1 MNFGHTLR
9 DMNHDDK
16 TVSVTQAAA
25 MFGVSEKTIRRRIKA
40 GELIAHKEPLNG
52 GGIGWRVLLD
62 SAMDTV
68 SDVEMDTRRNR
79 TGQRSG
85 QGDGQTHAHTT
96 GTTDKAMDVP
106 NKGVD
111 SSVARAGTG
120 TDRAMD
126 NGVDG
131 SAPSFI
137 PFTDDKK
144 LSDRDADEIARQREE
159 IIFLRGLVEQHQ
171 RSEAELRASLREALR
186 AMPKQLT
193 AAPAATPTEA
203 STPTT
208 PKASGAQ
215 QIASAN
221 NTPTGAAS
229 DATPAKSGKRKARPL
244 WRAMLGL

>member
-1 MNFGHTLR
+1 
-9 DMNHDDK
+9 MNHDDK
-16 TVSVTQAAA
+16 TVSVTEAAA

-40 GELIAHKEPLNG
+40 GELFASKQPLDG
-52 GGIGWRVLLD
+52 GGISWRVLLH
-62 SAMDTV
+62 SAMDTDVDSV
-68 SDVEMDTRRNR
+68 SDIAMDTRRNR

-85 QGDGQTHAHTT
+85 QGGGQTHAQTT
-96 GTTDKAMDVP
+96 SATDKAMDVP
-106 NKGVD
+106 DNSVD
-111 SSVARAGTG
+111 SSVARDGTG

-215 QIASAN
+215 QIANAN
-221 NTPTGAAS
+221 NVPN
-229 DATPAKSGKRKARPL
+229 ATPNAVKSPPARTPRPL
-244 WRAMLGL
+244 WKLMFGIK